1 MNDTANQDLNSFQ
14 QLLQELI
21 DESGE
26 SYRQVSQASGLHHT
40 SVSRYLRGTIPG
52 RDACIA
58 LADHFGI
65 NPNEMLEAAG
75 YEPLRF
81 FEKEEI
87 DLSKVS
93 PEAKLLLD
101 KLERI
106 KEPRLRAQLFEVVDR
121 MLDGY
126 LLAEEAEDREEIA
139 EPKTALES
147 VSGS

>member
-1 MNDTANQDLNSFQ
+1 MSKQSYASDRFRKLVEP
-14 QLLQELI
+14 LLDQRN
-21 DESGE
+21 E
-26 SYRQVSQASGLHHT
+26 SYRQASMAAGLDET
-40 SVSRYLRGTIPG
+40 AISRFFGGTQPS
-52 RDACIA
+52 RDSCIA
-58 LADHFGI
+58 LADHFGL
-65 NPNEMLEAAG
+65 NPNRLLEAAG

-81 FEKEEI
+81 FQREEI

-106 KEPRLRAQLFEVVDR
+106 KEPRLRVQLFEVVDR